1 MGQLLAR
8 MAQDFM
14 VAFGVVL
21 GASMMTGIHSVLTFQ
36 SPSADMIKMASGI
49 KIWAVVVAIGG
60 SIDPIRFIE
69 SNVMQGYL
77 SPAAKQVLFILSAFL
92 GAHFGV
98 ELIRWI
104 SGGGQQG

>member
-1 MGQLLAR
+1 MGQLLVK

-21 GASMMTGIHSVLTFQ
+21 GAAMMTGIHAILTFQ
-36 SPSADMIKMASGI
+36 SPSADMIKLATSI
-49 KIWAVVVAIGG
+49 KIWAVVVAVGG
-60 SIDPIRFIE
+60 SIDPIRLIE

-77 SPAAKQVLFILSAFL
+77 SPAVKQILFILSAFL

-104 SGGGQQG
+104 SGGGQEG

>member
-1 MGQLLAR
+1 

-21 GASMMTGIHSVLTFQ
+21 GASMMAGLHAVLSFR
-36 SPSADMIKMASGI
+36 SPSADMMKLASGI

-69 SNVMQGYL
+69 SHVAQGYL
-77 SPAAKQVLFILSAFL
+77 SPAVKQVLLILSAFL

-98 ELIRWI
+98 ELVRWI
-104 SGGGQQG
+104 CGGGPEG

>member
-1 MGQLLAR
+1 MGQLLVK

-36 SPSADMIKMASGI
+36 SPSADMIKMATGI

-77 SPAAKQVLFILSAFL
+77 SPAAKQILLILSAFL

-104 SGGGQQG
+104 SGGGHEG